1 MVLWWLLGGKPTNS
15 KAPRVGRGA
24 SEEGGIEMMWKIIEM
39 LIHLPEAI
47 VAVLLIGYTLRAR
60 KGRHR
65 K

>member
-1 MVLWWLLGGKPTNS
+1 
-15 KAPRVGRGA
+15 
-24 SEEGGIEMMWKIIEM
+24 MMWKIIEM